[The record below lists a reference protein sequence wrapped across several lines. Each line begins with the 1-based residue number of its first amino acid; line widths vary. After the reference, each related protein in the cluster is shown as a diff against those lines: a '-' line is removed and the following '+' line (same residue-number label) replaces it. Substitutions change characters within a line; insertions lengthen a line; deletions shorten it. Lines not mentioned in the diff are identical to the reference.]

1 MIGKF
6 SNIHLV
12 LMYYFNVSEF
22 FFHNGRTCSENCPRN
37 LCDQMCK
44 FIFMRIF
51 LAVEIL
57 PHDTGSHEGGVNE
70 RDGEGFLEEV
80 TFELGI
86 EA

>member
-1 MIGKF
+1 
-6 SNIHLV
+6 
-12 LMYYFNVSEF
+12 
-22 FFHNGRTCSENCPRN
+22 
-37 LCDQMCK
+37 MCK
-44 FIFMRIF
+44 FIFVQIF

-57 PHDTGSHEGGVNE
+57 PHATGSHEEGVNE